1 MLLPVLVR
9 ADGWPDTRTGL
20 IRELSELAL
29 TVFRGLGTRGVLEGG
44 NKLVESGPWAGG
56 DTESPLQND

>member
-1 MLLPVLVR
+1 MLAALCEGARVET
-9 ADGWPDTRTGL
+9 WPDTRAGL

-44 NKLVESGPWAGG
+44 NKLVESAGP
-56 DTESPLQND
+56 